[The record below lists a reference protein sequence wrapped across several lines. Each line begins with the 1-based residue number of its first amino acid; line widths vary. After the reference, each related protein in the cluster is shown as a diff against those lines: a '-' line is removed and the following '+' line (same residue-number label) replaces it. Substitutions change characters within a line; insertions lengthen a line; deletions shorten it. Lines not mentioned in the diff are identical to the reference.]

1 MPDTKCMEIIIRK
14 EQPGDEAAVRRVN
27 LLAFDG
33 AAEADIVDQL
43 RLACPEAL
51 SLVALDGDQIVGHIL
66 FTPAVIG
73 TPGNQVDGMGLAP
86 MSVLPEYQ
94 GQGIGSQL
102 ARTGLEMLRQAGQP
116 FVIVLGHPHYYAQAP
131 QVTIVS
137 PNGDETLQDQATI
150 QWTGSD
156 GDGDTLSYAVLY
168 SPDNGASWETLAV
181 NLAATSYT
189 WNLAGLPP
197 GSQYLVKVMA
207 TDGFNT
213 GQGVSQATFTI
224 RGGIL
229 YLPLTLRQ

>member
-1 MPDTKCMEIIIRK
+1 MEIIIRK

-51 SLVALDGDQIVGHIL
+51 SLVALDGDHIVGHIL

-73 TPGNQVDGMGLAP
+73 APGNQVNGMGLAP

-116 FVIVLGHPHYYAQAP
+116 FVIVLGHPHYYP
-131 QVTIVS
+131 RFGFEI
-137 PNGDETLQDQATI
+137 
-150 QWTGSD
+150 
-156 GDGDTLSYAVLY
+156 
-168 SPDNGASWETLAV
+168 ASQHGIA
-181 NLAATSYT
+181 
-189 WNLAGLPP
+189 
-197 GSQYLVKVMA
+197 SQYNGIPDEAFMILIFDQQALK
-207 TDGFNT
+207 
-213 GQGVSQATFTI
+213 GVSGVAYYRSEFDAAM
-224 RGGIL
+224 
-229 YLPLTLRQ
+229 